1 MFLTFP
7 QTQEVN
13 WSVQFF
19 YTWTVQ
25 RGYLALCLQSA
36 AKSDT
41 LLDILDAE
49 VVGEGI

>member
-13 WSVQFF
+13 WSVQFL

-25 RGYLALCLQSA
+25 TGYFALCLQSA
-36 AKSDT
+36 AKSEIIS
-41 LLDILDAE
+41 LLLLLLLAHCF
-49 VVGEGI
+49 